1 MKKVLE
7 VAVVLSA
14 IDKMTAPIR
23 NAANAAASAMGKLS
37 AQTQK
42 LSEQSMAFGRG
53 SLAAGAGMA
62 AAFALPIKAAM
73 EFETGMAG
81 VKKVVEDLQGEKG
94 ALAFKE
100 FSNEVLKL
108 GREIPLAYSE
118 LTDLVAAGGRMGIA
132 KEHLIT
138 YAKETA
144 KMAAAFDMAAGDI
157 GQKVGKLA
165 GVFEIPI
172 DKIGGLADAINHL
185 DDNSKSSGKDII
197 EVLMRISG
205 TARQVGMSAQ
215 QAAAL
220 GSTFLTLG
228 SSAEVAGTASTA
240 MLRELS
246 IATMQPK
253 KFQEALGELG
263 LSAEK
268 LQKQMSIDPQ
278 NTLLAVMDKLN
289 KVAPEKQ
296 IEITTKLFGKEY
308 GDDAAKLAKGV
319 NEYRRQISLLGDEK
333 LKGSMS
339 REFAI
344 RMQTSA
350 AQMAVFKNNVAE
362 LSITLGNA
370 LLPAFN
376 AVLQAVKPYLDAFR
390 DWAARNPELVEGI
403 AKVVAISA
411 ALTLG
416 LGALSFVFGG
426 VLKVASLATGGF
438 RLAAG
443 AIGGVSKGAIWA
455 VAKLRTL
462 TVVMAMNY
470 QTGGILSKVWGGMS
484 AVLGGVGKAFTFLG
498 GIIKTV
504 TRAMMANPIIAVIML
519 IATAAYLIYEYWE
532 PIKEFFG
539 DVWEGVKKKFWD
551 FWDWIKGWGKWLYDA
566 GASLGTALWDGIKSI
581 MGYIWDTIKA
591 PFVAIGEW
599 FGNGQSTVDLVT
611 DVVNE
616 GSRVAGIIG
625 NDLWRTGD
633 MLGITQSLGLPTQAD
648 ATPLPTPA
656 QGGGKS
662 VMSDLQL
669 MFSPN
674 ITINGNPTHEQQN
687 QLNGQ
692 MNKYAEDLSGKFKE
706 MMRQN
711 DRKALK

>member
-23 NAANAAASAMGKLS
+23 NAATQATAAMSKLS

-53 SLAAGAGMA
+53 TLAAGAGMA

-73 EFETGMAG
+73 EFETGMTG
-81 VKKVVEDLQGEKG
+81 VRKVVDGLKDET
-94 ALAFKE
+94 AFKD
-100 FSNEVLKL
+100 FSQQVLQL

-132 KEHLIT
+132 KEHLVA

-144 KMAAAFDMAAGDI
+144 KMATAFDMAAGDI
-157 GQKVGKLA
+157 GEKVGKLA
-165 GVFEIPI
+165 VAFEIPI
-172 DKIGGLADAINHL
+172 NKIGGLADAINYL
-185 DDNSKSSGKDII
+185 DDNSISKGSEII
-197 EVLMRISG
+197 EVLSRMAG
-205 TARQVGMSAQ
+205 TARQVGMSGE

-228 SSAEVAGTASTA
+228 SSAEVAGTASQA

-246 IATMQPK
+246 LATMQPK
-253 KFQEALGELG
+253 KFQEALGQLG

-268 LQKQMSIDPQ
+268 LQKSMSIDPQ
-278 NTLLAVMDKLN
+278 NTLLTVLDKLN
-289 KVAPEKQ
+289 KVKPEQQ

-319 NEYRRQISLLGDEK
+319 NEYRRQIGLLSKTE

-339 REFAI
+339 REFEA
-344 RMQTSA
+344 RMKTSA
-350 AQMAVFKNNVAE
+350 AQMALFKNNVTE
-362 LSITLGNA
+362 LAITLGNA

-416 LGALSFVFGG
+416 MGALSFVFGG
-426 VLKVASLATGGF
+426 VLKVVSLATGGF
-438 RLAAG
+438 RLAAS
-443 AIGGVSKGAIWA
+443 AIGSVAKGAIWA
-455 VAKLRTL
+455 VGKIRML
-462 TVVMAMNY
+462 TVAMAINV
-470 QTGGILSKVWGGMS
+470 QTGGILSKVWGAMS
-484 AVLGGVGKAFTFLG
+484 LVIGGVGKAFTFMG
-498 GIIKTV
+498 GIIKAV
-504 TRAMMANPIIAVIML
+504 TRIAMANPIIAAITL
-519 IATAAYLIYEYWE
+519 IATAVYLIYEYWE
-532 PIKEFFG
+532 PIKQFFS
-539 DVWEGVKKKFWD
+539 DVWEGVKKTFWA
-551 FWDWIKGWGKWLYDA
+551 FWDWIKGFGTWMYDA

-599 FGNGQSTVDLVT
+599 FSNGQSPVDLVT

-633 MLGITQSLGLPTQAD
+633 MLGITQSLGLPTQAE

-674 ITINGNPTHEQQN
+674 ITINGNPTPEQQN
-687 QLNGQ
+687 QLSGQ
-692 MNKYAEDLSGKFKE
+692 MNKYSEDLAAKFKE

-711 DRKALK
+711 DRKALQ